1 MPRNASK
8 SRCCVNRFSRPA
20 RSRDQDIMT
29 DKVVLLRR
37 GKSAKSRPGAE
48 ITALS
53 NGRGQAAKSGAETV
67 EDAASNGVDQGDA
80 ARSDAPTATPAAAVA
95 VPVAVQGG
103 SPLYSLK
110 VEQFAIDSGEIVMVK
125 MNKDG

>member
-1 MPRNASK
+1 
-8 SRCCVNRFSRPA
+8 
-20 RSRDQDIMT
+20 MT

-53 NGRGQAAKSGAETV
+53 NGRGQAAKSGAVTV

-80 ARSDAPTATPAAAVA
+80 APSDAPTATPAAAVA

-125 MNKDG
+125 MNKDGDQTQVRLCNFVAIIIQDKRIDTGSG